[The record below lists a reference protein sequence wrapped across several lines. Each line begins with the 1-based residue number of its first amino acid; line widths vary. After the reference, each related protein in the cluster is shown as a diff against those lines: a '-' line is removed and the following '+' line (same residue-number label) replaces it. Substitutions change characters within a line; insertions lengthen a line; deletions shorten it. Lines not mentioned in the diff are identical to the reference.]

1 MAITIN
7 TNVTSLVAQRNLNNV
22 QDSLNT
28 SMRRLSSGLRINR
41 AKDDAA
47 GLAIS
52 RLMEKKIR
60 GLEQGVR
67 NANDGISLVQST
79 EGSIVEVENNLQRM
93 RELALQAS
101 NGTYTAADRSS
112 LQTEFSALR
121 AEIDRVAATAEFNG
135 FKLLN
140 GSNSS
145 LDIQVGPDNTA
156 NDRISVNL
164 KNVKAS
170 ALSISGN
177 SITAASAAQAAVTA
191 LDSAISSVSK
201 ARAQLGA
208 DEARLTTAVAGN
220 LNMAENLAGAKSR
233 IMDVDFATETANLA
247 QNNILVQ
254 AGAAML
260 SQANGIPGLALQ
272 LLG

>member
-7 TNVTSLVAQRNLNNV
+7 TNVTSLVAQRNLNSV
-22 QDSLNT
+22 QDSLNN

-67 NANDGISLVQST
+67 NANDGISLIQT
-79 EGSIVEVENNLQRM
+79 AEGSLIEVGNNLQRM
-93 RELALQAS
+93 RELSLQAS
-101 NGTYTAADRSS
+101 NGTYTAADRSA

-121 AEIDRVAATAEFNG
+121 AEIDRVANTAEFNG
-135 FKLLN
+135 FKLMN
-140 GSNSS
+140 GSSSS
-145 LDIQVGPDNTA
+145 LDIQVGPDNSA
-156 NDRISVNL
+156 NDRIKISLKDVNS
-164 KNVKAS
+164 S
-170 ALSISGN
+170 ALGISGN
-177 SITAASAAQAAVTA
+177 SITAASAAQAAVTK
-191 LDSAISSVSK
+191 LDTAISSVSK

-220 LNMAENLAGAKSR
+220 MNMAENLAGAKSR
-233 IMDVDFATETANLA
+233 ILDVDFAKETATLA
-247 QNNILVQ
+247 KNSILVQ
-254 AGAAML
+254 AGASML
-260 SQANGIPGLALQ
+260 SQANQIPSLALQ